1 MENGDDYF
9 SWCVEGKLFIYF
21 DLILYSQKFVLRKY
35 FNPKKKKFIVA
46 PKWKQA
52 KCITYKM
59 L

>member
-9 SWCVEGKLFIYF
+9 SCCVEGKLFIYF
-21 DLILYSQKFVLRKY
+21 DLILYFQKFVLRKY
-35 FNPKKKKFIVA
+35 FNPRKKFIVA
-46 PKWKQA
+46 QKWKQA